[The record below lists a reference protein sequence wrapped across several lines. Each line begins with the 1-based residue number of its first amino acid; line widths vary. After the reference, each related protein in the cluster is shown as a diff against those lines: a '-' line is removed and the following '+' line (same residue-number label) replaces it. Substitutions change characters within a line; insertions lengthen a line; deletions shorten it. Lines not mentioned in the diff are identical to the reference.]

1 MKVILLKTLKNVGK
15 EGAAVQVKDG
25 YARNYLIPKGMAM
38 VASGNNF
45 KKLEEIKVKQTKAAA
60 KEKGIFEELKSKLEK
75 LSLTI
80 VAEANENEDLYG
92 AIGVTQIVRALK
104 VEKIELDKDAIVLE
118 EPIKKLGVY
127 NLNIAL
133 HPEIKAGLRVWVVKK

>member
-1 MKVILLKTLKNVGK
+1 VKVILLKTLKNVGK

>member
-1 MKVILLKTLKNVGK
+1 VKVILLKTLKNVGK

-60 KEKGIFEELKSKLEK
+60 KEKGIFEELKNKLEK

-104 VEKIELDKDAIVLE
+104 IEKIELDKDAIVLE

>member
-1 MKVILLKTLKNVGK
+1 MKVILLKTLKKFGK
-15 EGAAVQVKDG
+15 EGTIAEVKDG
-25 YARNYLIPKGMAM
+25 YARNYLMPRGIAMA
-38 VASGNNF
+38 ASEKNF
-45 KKLEEIKVKQTKAAA
+45 KKLEEIKVKKTKAAE
-60 KEKGIFEELKSKLEK
+60 KEKGVFEDLKDKLEK

-92 AIGVTQIVRALK
+92 AIGEAQIIKALK
-104 VEKIELDKDAIVLE
+104 AEKVELDKNTIVLE

-127 NLNIAL
+127 NLKIAL

>member
-1 MKVILLKTLKNVGK
+1 
-15 EGAAVQVKDG
+15 
-25 YARNYLIPKGMAM
+25 
-38 VASGNNF
+38 
-45 KKLEEIKVKQTKAAA
+45 
-60 KEKGIFEELKSKLEK
+60 
-75 LSLTI
+75 
-80 VAEANENEDLYG
+80 
-92 AIGVTQIVRALK
+92 VTQIVRALK

>member
-60 KEKGIFEELKSKLEK
+60 KEKGIFEELKNKLEK

-104 VEKIELDKDAIVLE
+104 IEKIELDKDAIVLE